1 LLLILLLVTL
11 VGYCSFRLGHFL
23 LTWDRLEVKS
33 FKLVN
38 PPQVDG
44 AALQTILNTHRG
56 NILSLNV
63 DELQKTLHRMPQV
76 KDVSVYRR
84 LPDVVEIHFSLRKPV
99 LQFHS
104 AAGIWY
110 YDGEGNRLYQA
121 RALQD
126 DLMTCRDMAEKE
138 MISIGK
144 MTRELA
150 PLQQNIEY
158 LSFKRPYG
166 LIVKLKGYDEI
177 FYPGEQDFYNK
188 ISRFIK
194 IRSMDVL
201 TPYQIKVVDLRFSDR
216 IYVEHATE
224 TEEVTSS

>member
-1 LLLILLLVTL
+1 
-11 VGYCSFRLGHFL
+11 
-23 LTWDRLEVKS
+23 
-33 FKLVN
+33 
-38 PPQVDG
+38 
-44 AALQTILNTHRG
+44 
-56 NILSLNV
+56 
-63 DELQKTLHRMPQV
+63 
-76 KDVSVYRR
+76 
-84 LPDVVEIHFSLRKPV
+84 
-99 LQFHS
+99 
-104 AAGIWY
+104 
-110 YDGEGNRLYQA
+110 
-121 RALQD
+121 
-126 DLMTCRDMAEKE
+126 
-138 MISIGK
+138 